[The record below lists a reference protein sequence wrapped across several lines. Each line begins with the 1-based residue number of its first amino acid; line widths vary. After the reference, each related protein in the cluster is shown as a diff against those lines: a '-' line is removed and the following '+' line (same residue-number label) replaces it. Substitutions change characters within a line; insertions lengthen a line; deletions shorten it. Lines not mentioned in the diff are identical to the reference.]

1 MSMEVDEDKRDEIVC
16 HMHGYFKDDEMTV
29 EEDLG
34 KPEILDDA
42 LVFEVSKDGIFQ
54 DAVTL
59 QYLENKDVTKL
70 PDGQRARV
78 RKRAQ
83 KHFYEDVV
91 TLQTLQKSHAQ
102 I

>member
-1 MSMEVDEDKRDEIVC
+1 
-16 HMHGYFKDDEMTV
+16 MTV

-59 QYLENKDVTKL
+59 QYLENKEVTKM
-70 PDGQRARV
+70 PDAQRARV

-83 KHFYEDVV
+83 KHFYEDIV
-91 TLQTLQKSHAQ
+91 TLQTMQKCDAK